1 LVNVLVIGSGG
12 REHALSWKLSQS
24 SKVETV
30 YTAPGNGGTKNN
42 VPLDVTDL
50 DGLSEFAQKN
60 NCFTVVGPED
70 PLAAGIVDKFNELNL
85 KVFGPSQ
92 AAAQLESSKIWAK
105 NFMKRNNIPTARFE
119 IFDDPQKAEEYV
131 KSIDYN
137 VVVKADGLAAGKGVI
152 VCNSNDEAISAIHTI
167 LVKKTFGDAGNK
179 IIIEERIDG
188 IEASYIALS
197 DGDVALPMASS
208 QDHKRIFDDDEG
220 PNTGG
225 MGAYS
230 PTPIVTTD
238 LAKKIQEEVIEK
250 TIHAMKNEG
259 ISFKGFL
266 YAGIMIKDGK
276 PYVLEYNVR
285 MGDPECQPITMR
297 MNFDLYDYFV
307 ASVDGTLS
315 SMPSLSWKDQFAVCV
330 VLASNG
336 YPGTYSTNDEITG
349 FDSISNDTHVFHA
362 GTKKY
367 DGKIF
372 SNGGRV
378 LGVTSLGDSL
388 DSAISNVYSATEKII
403 WSNKY
408 CRKDIGKKGLS
419 YFWVWN
425 ILSSVIIQFMFMSC
439 SDFGIFLIICFSNTS
454 EIVIVSFF
462 AKNLS

>member
-1 LVNVLVIGSGG
+1 MVNVLVIGSGG

-30 YTAPGNGGTKNN
+30 YTAPGNGGTENN
-42 VPLDVTDL
+42 VPLDVNDL
-50 DGLSEFAQKN
+50 DALAEFAQKN

-70 PLAAGIVDKFNELNL
+70 PLAAGIVDKFNKLNL

-119 IFDDPQKAEEYV
+119 IFDDPQKAEEHV
-131 KSIDYN
+131 KSIDYD

-152 VCNSNDEAISAIHTI
+152 VCNGNDEAISAIQTI

-197 DGDVALPMASS
+197 DGNVALPMASS
-208 QDHKRIFDDDEG
+208 QDHKRIFDDDKG

-230 PTPIVTTD
+230 PTPIITND

-259 ISFKGFL
+259 IFFKGFL
-266 YAGIMIKDGK
+266 YAGIMIKDDK

-315 SMPSLSWKDQFAVCV
+315 SLPSLSWKDQFAVCV
-330 VLASNG
+330 VLASDG
-336 YPGTYSTNDEITG
+336 YPGSYSTNDEITG
-349 FDSISNDTHVFHA
+349 FDSIPNDTNVFHA
-362 GTKKY
+362 GTKKS
-367 DGKIF
+367 DGKIL

-388 DSAISNVYSATEKII
+388 ESAIDNAYLAIEKIS
-403 WSNKY
+403 WSNKF
-408 CRKDIGKKGLS
+408 CRTDIGKKGLS
-419 YFWVWN
+419 YF
-425 ILSSVIIQFMFMSC
+425 
-439 SDFGIFLIICFSNTS
+439 
-454 EIVIVSFF
+454 
-462 AKNLS
+462 